1 MKLLTPFQCGL
12 PKGHSTESGVISFT
26 DNIRRNIDQGCL
38 KGAVFINLRK
48 AFDIVDHKFLLE
60 KLRGYGLEGVELV

>member
-1 MKLLTPFQCGL
+1 MKLFTPFQCGFR
-12 PKGHSTESGVISFT
+12 KGHSTESGVISFT
-26 DNIRRNIDQGCL
+26 DTIRRDIDQGCL

-60 KLRGYGLEGVELV
+60 KLRGFGLEGIELV

>member
-1 MKLLTPFQCGL
+1 MKLLTAFQCGL
-12 PKGHSTESGVISFT
+12 RKGHSTESGVIAFT
-26 DNIRRNIDQGCL
+26 DTIRRNMDQGCL

-48 AFDIVDHKFLLE
+48 AFHIVDHKFLLG

>member
-1 MKLLTPFQCGL
+1 MKLLTTFQCGFR
-12 PKGHSTESGVISFT
+12 KGHSTESGVISFT
-26 DNIRRNIDQGCL
+26 DTIRRNIDQGCL

-48 AFDIVDHKFLLE
+48 AFDFVDHKFLLE

>member
-1 MKLLTPFQCGL
+1 MKLLTTFQCGF

-26 DNIRRNIDQGCL
+26 DTIRRNIDQGCL

-48 AFDIVDHKFLLE
+48 AFDIVDHKFILE
-60 KLRGYGLEGVELV
+60 KLRGYGLEVIELV

>member
-1 MKLLTPFQCGL
+1 MKLLTPYQCGFL
-12 PKGHSTESGVISFT
+12 KGLSTESGVISFT
-26 DNIRRNIDQGCL
+26 DTIRRNIDQGCL

-60 KLRGYGLEGVELV
+60 KLRGYGLEGIELV